1 VRVLGI
7 DVGASRKGLDLV
19 VMDERRRPLR
29 VRSKVTVEAL
39 GSLIDQAA
47 PDAIAIDAPP
57 AWAPQGRSRLTE
69 RLLASCNLHAFN
81 TPSAGHAKGSA
92 FYAWME
98 VGFEVFAVA
107 ADRGFARYRAGD
119 PRGTA
124 LEVFPH
130 ASAAVLA
137 GCLPPRGVPKKVWR
151 ERVLRAHAVPTGELT
166 TADRI
171 DAALCALTGLLVLEG
186 KRFAPGDP
194 KEGVIVLPTVSLPA
208 RPYRACP
215 DDAQDEG
222 TLPLFRACGCGEPSC
237 HELTRTEFAPGH
249 DAKRKSML
257 WARAR
262 GGGDAIDELRRRGWA
277 MPPEMR

>member
-1 VRVLGI
+1 MRALGI

-19 VMDERRRPLR
+19 VLDERRRPLR
-29 VRSKVTVEAL
+29 VASRISVERL
-39 GSLIDQAA
+39 GPLIDDAA
-47 PDAIAIDAPP
+47 ADVIAIDAPP
-57 AWAPQGRSRLTE
+57 AWAPSGRSRLTE
-69 RLLASCNLHAFN
+69 RLLATCNLHAFA
-81 TPSAGHAKGSA
+81 TPSAAHGTGVA

-107 ADRGFARYRAGD
+107 AAHGFERYRAGN
-119 PRGTA
+119 PGGTA
-124 LEVFPH
+124 MEVFPH

-137 GCLPPRGVPKKVWR
+137 GCLPPKGARKKDWR
-151 ERVLRAHAVPTGELT
+151 TRVLRAQGVVTDELT
-166 TADRI
+166 TTDRV
-171 DAALCALTGLLVLEG
+171 DAALCALTGLLALGG

-215 DDAQDEG
+215 PEAEDAG
-222 TLPLFRACGCGEPSC
+222 TMPLFRECACDDPAC

-257 WARAR
+257 WTRAR
-262 GGGDAIDELRRRGWA
+262 EGRDATEELRRRGWEL
-277 MPPEMR
+277 PPEMR